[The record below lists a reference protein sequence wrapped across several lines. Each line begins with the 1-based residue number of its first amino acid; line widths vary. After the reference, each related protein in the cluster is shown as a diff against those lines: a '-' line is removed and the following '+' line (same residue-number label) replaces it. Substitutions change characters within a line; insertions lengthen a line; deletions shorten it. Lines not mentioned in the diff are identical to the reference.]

1 MQEETE
7 LKLSLPFDQADRLKR
22 HPIIRDLK
30 SGRARTR
37 RMMGT
42 YFDSKDL
49 FLKRNDLSLR
59 VRETDRRHVQTLKR
73 VGPARGGLFVRD
85 EWEHDVPGA
94 APDLSLIE
102 DKRVRKSLARLN
114 GAAAL
119 QPVFETDIKRTAW
132 DLVDGETSVELVLDV
147 GEVRSPDGASEAIC
161 EVELELKSG
170 DPKRIFDIALALN
183 DRIDCT
189 VGHISKSDRGYAL
202 RNDIPAGGAARAKP
216 VVLSRR
222 MTVWECFVR
231 ICDGCLEQ
239 LRANEPIARRGGNPE
254 GIHQARVA
262 IRRLRAAFKV
272 FRRVLPREERGHF
285 AQELRWLQQELGE
298 ARDLDVFILETLAP
312 LRSRV
317 PDEESLAG
325 LSKRVETARRTAY
338 RRAQNA
344 LQSRRYG
351 RILLMLERWL
361 HFPSVE
367 TAGTPLAK
375 PIGGFAKHAI
385 RKTQKKLLAHGNRLD
400 SVDDEELH
408 TVRIEGKQTRY
419 CVEFFASLYPKRSVR
434 RHIKQLSALQDC
446 LGGLNDGVVADSL
459 LRRFGK
465 GRNPIDES
473 ARACVVGWYAARI
486 FGERRQLGKIW
497 QGLVKQERYWD

>member
-37 RMMGT
+37 RMLGI
-42 YFDSKDL
+42 YFDSGDL

-59 VRETDRRHVQTLKR
+59 VREVDSRHVQTVKR
-73 VGPARGGLFVRD
+73 VGSPGGGLFVRD
-85 EWEHDVPGA
+85 EWEHDVPGPV
-94 APDLSLIE
+94 PDISLIE
-102 DKRVRKSLARLN
+102 DKRIRKSLARFSGVAGLR
-114 GAAAL
+114 
-119 QPVFETDIKRTAW
+119 PVFETEIKRTAW
-132 DLVDGETSVELVLDV
+132 DLVDGKTSIELVLDV

-170 DPKRIFDIALALN
+170 DPKHIFDIALALN
-183 DRIDCT
+183 ERVDCT

-202 RNDIPAGGAARAKP
+202 RDDISFGAVRAKP

-222 MTVWECFVR
+222 MSVWESFVR
-231 ICDGCLEQ
+231 ICDGCLAQ
-239 LRANEPIARRGGNPE
+239 LRANEAVVRRGGSPE

-262 IRRLRAAFKV
+262 IRRLRAAFKI

-285 AQELRWLQQELGE
+285 SRELRWLQQELGE
-298 ARDLDVFILETLAP
+298 ARDLDVFILEALEP

-317 PDEESLAG
+317 PEEGSLAG
-325 LSKRVETARRTAY
+325 LSKRAETARRTAY
-338 RRAQNA
+338 RRTQKAM
-344 LQSRRYG
+344 QSQRYG
-351 RILLMLERWL
+351 RILLKLERWL
-361 HFPSVE
+361 LFPGME
-367 TAGTPLAK
+367 IAGTPLAK
-375 PIGGFAKHAI
+375 PIGRFAKHSI
-385 RKTQKKLLAHGNRLD
+385 RKTQKKLLAHGKRLD

-408 TVRIEGKQTRY
+408 AVRIEGKQTRY

-434 RHIKQLSALQDC
+434 RHIKGLSALQDC
-446 LGGLNDGVVADSL
+446 LGGLNDGLVADAL
-459 LRRFGK
+459 LTRFGK
-465 GRNPIDES
+465 GRNPIDDS
-473 ARACVVGWYAARI
+473 ARACVRGWYAARI

-497 QGLVKQERYWD
+497 QGLVKQDRYWD

>member
-37 RMMGT
+37 RMMGI
-42 YFDSKDL
+42 YFDSEDL
-49 FLKRNDLSLR
+49 FLKRSDLSLR
-59 VRETDRRHVQTLKR
+59 VRVSDDRYVQTVKR
-73 VGPARGGLFVRD
+73 AGSAGGGLFVRD

-94 APDLSLIE
+94 APDVSLIE
-102 DKRVRKSLARLN
+102 DKRVRKALARFN

-132 DLVDGETSVELVLDV
+132 DLIDGETSIELVLDV

-183 DRIDCT
+183 ERVDCT

-202 RNDIPAGGAARAKP
+202 RNDISSGAVRAKP

-222 MTVWECFVR
+222 NTVWESFAR

-239 LRANEPIARRGGNPE
+239 LRANEVIVRDGQDPE
-254 GIHQARVA
+254 GVHQARVA

-272 FRRVLPREERGHF
+272 FRRVLPREDYCYF
-285 AQELRWLQQELGE
+285 ARELRWLQQELGE
-298 ARDLDVFILETLAP
+298 ARDLDVFILETLEP

-317 PDEESLAG
+317 PDEQSLAG
-325 LSKRVETARRTAY
+325 LSKRAETARRTAY

-344 LQSRRYG
+344 LRSRRYG

-367 TAGTPLAK
+367 IAGTPLAK
-375 PIGGFAKHAI
+375 PIGGFAKHSV
-385 RKTQKKLLAHGNRLD
+385 RKSQKKLLAHGKRLD

-408 TVRIEGKQTRY
+408 AVRIEGKQTRY

-434 RHIKQLSALQDC
+434 RHIKSLSALQDC

-459 LRRFGK
+459 LTRFGK

-473 ARACVVGWYAARI
+473 ARTCVVGWYAARI
-486 FGERRQLGKIW
+486 FGERRHLGKIW
-497 QGLVKQERYWD
+497 RGLVKQERYWD